1 MNVMMKSTDFRVFG
15 ILSPLRADIIA
26 VSGRE
31 PVIQYP
37 VIKRVEL
44 GLDSLLVVVELY
56 GLRRYILRIATT
68 GETKNCVGNQSGKA
82 ITESLLLTELNNE
95 FFLDGVVREHKCI
108 VKLTIIEMRPENI
121 VY

>member
-1 MNVMMKSTDFRVFG
+1 MIAASRPESTWKSDGGLISTRSNGRWWSLITNVMVKSTDFRVFG

-31 PVIQYP
+31 PVIQYL

-44 GLDSLLVVVELY
+44 GLDSLLVVLEFC

-68 GETKNCVGNQSGKA
+68 GETKNCVGPQSGKA
-82 ITESLLLTELNNE
+82 I
-95 FFLDGVVREHKCI
+95 
-108 VKLTIIEMRPENI
+108 IEYCSRS
-121 VY
+121 

>member
-1 MNVMMKSTDFRVFG
+1 MVSQFAENEQNMSSTRGNGRCWSLITNVTVKSTDFRVFG

-31 PVIQYP
+31 PVIQYL

-44 GLDSLLVVVELY
+44 GLDSLLVVLEFC

-68 GETKNCVGNQSGKA
+68 GETKNCVGPQSGKA
-82 ITESLLLTELNNE
+82 I
-95 FFLDGVVREHKCI
+95 
-108 VKLTIIEMRPENI
+108 IEYCSRS
-121 VY
+121 